1 MATVEEDDDKQ
12 APPLPPPT
20 GVLFGLDELRSTGLD
35 AHELGM
41 LSSADRV

>member
-1 MATVEEDDDKQ
+1 MATVEEDDEQ
-12 APPLPPPT
+12 ATPPPT
-20 GVLFGLDELRSTGLD
+20 GVLLGLDELRSTGLD

>member
-1 MATVEEDDDKQ
+1 VATVEEDDDGQ
-12 APPLPPPT
+12 ATPPLT

>member
-1 MATVEEDDDKQ
+1 MAAVEEDGDEE
-12 APPLPPPT
+12 ATPPLT